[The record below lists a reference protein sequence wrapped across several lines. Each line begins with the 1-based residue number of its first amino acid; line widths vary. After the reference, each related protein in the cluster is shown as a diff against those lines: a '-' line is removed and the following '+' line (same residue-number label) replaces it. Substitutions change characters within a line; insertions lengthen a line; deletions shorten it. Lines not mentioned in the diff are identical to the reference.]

1 MTHSKKIG
9 VATATII
16 GMNAMIGAGIFAAP
30 AAIGTQVGPA
40 GIIAYLFVV
49 VAVWFMAQSLARLT
63 QLYPQEGSFYTYA
76 SQWGGHTIG
85 MIASISY
92 ILGLVIA
99 MGLLCQLAG
108 MFLFALMPCLSQN
121 TLGLISLFS
130 LILLNMVGV
139 KFSELGQHILIVCT
153 VFPLIAITIMC
164 FAKANFAN
172 LVPFAPFGFSAVL
185 KGTRVAIFGF
195 FGFECVTSLFNIVQD
210 PAKNVSRAVTYS
222 ILIVGTIYTLFIT
235 SIILAIPMN
244 LFTSAEMPI
253 TTPLKVIFGYDWI
266 ITLINFA
273 ILAAIL
279 GTIHSMI
286 WGTSHL
292 FFAVLKRVKNGTIQ
306 SYIAKNKINQTICVF
321 GIGICILFTYL
332 TMHNIDLF
340 FNLTAIF
347 IVASFVL
354 SMITLL
360 TLKSEWQSGQNIKTI
375 LGILTACALVI
386 FASEG
391 LIQELIKLL

>member
-1 MTHSKKIG
+1 MTQSKKIG

-30 AAIGTQVGPA
+30 AAIATQVGPA

-49 VAVWFMAQSLARLT
+49 CAVWFMAQSLARLT

-76 SQWGGHTIG
+76 SQWGGHTVG

-92 ILGLVIA
+92 IIGLVIA

-108 MFLFALMPCLSQN
+108 MFLFALIPCLTPN
-121 TLGLISLFS
+121 ALGLITLFS
-130 LILLNMVGV
+130 LVLLNMVGV
-139 KFSELGQHILIVCT
+139 KFSEIGQQILIVCT

-164 FAKANFAN
+164 LTKANFAN
-172 LVPFAPFGFSAVL
+172 LTPFAPFGFSAVL

-195 FGFECVTSLFNIVQD
+195 FGFECVTSLFNIVKD
-210 PAKNVSRAVTYS
+210 PGKNVPRAVTYS
-222 ILIVGTIYTLFIT
+222 ILVVGTIYTLFIA
-235 SIILAIPMN
+235 SIILAIPAS

-253 TTPLKVIFGYDWI
+253 TAPLKVIFGYDWI
-266 ITLINFA
+266 ITWINFA

-292 FFAVLKRVKNGTIQ
+292 VLAVFKRVKNASVQ
-306 SYIAKNKINQTICVF
+306 SLIAKNKITQPICVL
-321 GIGICILFTYL
+321 GIGACILFTYL
-332 TMHNIDLF
+332 TTHNIDLF

-347 IVASFVL
+347 IVTSFVL

-360 TLKSEWQSGQNIKTI
+360 TLKSEWQSGQTIKTI
-375 LGILTACALVI
+375 LGILTAFAIVI
-386 FASEG
+386 FAGEG